1 MIRNRLFSFVVLL
14 LVSLVPLGTAQDTTI
29 QHPREI
35 IGQELGENNKVPN
48 WNKIVEYFRYLDGVS
63 DRVHFEQL
71 GDSSRGLPFVMAT
84 ISSPENL
91 ANLEEYRQIMNRLAD
106 PRGLS
111 ESEAESL
118 IARGK
123 NVVAITCAV
132 DADEVGSPQSAMLF
146 AYTLATED
154 TPEVREILDNTILLL
169 VPSLNPDGYN
179 VYSEWVAKTAG
190 TPYEGTMADS
200 HHFYYGENNRDWF
213 NFVHPETR
221 LTVEH
226 VFNAWRPPIIFDMHQ
241 MGGRLS
247 RGVRMWVPPFVEPNE
262 PNVHPLIL
270 QSTNELGMFLATSL
284 IELGKP
290 GVSFH
295 SIYDAFNPMRQYGPL
310 HNSVRMLSEA
320 ATPNLATDVTL
331 RPDQLAPQRNVD
343 VTKFSWNNPIPW
355 KGGEW
360 GIRQVI
366 EYEQPIMMAAM
377 THASRYRERWLRNHL
392 TIYRD
397 SVEYQGKPFAFIIP
411 SEQRDTSTAAELIDK
426 LIFADVEVHRSD
438 AAFTADGVAYEAGD
452 YILPIAQP
460 YGRYLKAVMETKGYP
475 MVYNGDDAI
484 APYDSI
490 GFTLPVQMGV
500 ASVQVELPFEV
511 QMTKLDAAPAPA
523 GSFTGSADS
532 TGYIIAR
539 SSNAAIKAVTGLMED
554 SNEVFWLR
562 EDVEVEGAIHPDG
575 SFYIPAS
582 PGLETRLRSMST
594 GLGVDITGVVES
606 IDVPMQQLK
615 HARIGVYR
623 SYARERY
630 DEYGWYFKLFD
641 EYGFPWKELVDGDIR
656 GGSLRDDV
664 DVIILPPYLRS
675 EVILNGRQPGTIFPE
690 QLGGIGALGVR
701 NLKAFVEAG
710 GTLIANDMSTDLA
723 IREFGLPVRNV
734 VRDLTDAEFV
744 VPGSLVRLIGNGDS
758 PVNFGMSRDF
768 AAMNFLNPVF
778 EITGEGAEAV
788 ARYPAMNPLISGWLT
803 GEENLFD
810 RAAVVDAQVG
820 DGHVFLFGI
829 RPIYRMQARGT
840 YKLLFNSILYG
851 SAAPVDRPERPQ

>member
-1 MIRNRLFSFVVLL
+1 MIQSRLFSLVALL
-14 LVSLVPLGTAQDTTI
+14 LVWFVPMGRAQNETI

-35 IGQELGENNKVPN
+35 IGQELGENNKVPA
-48 WNKIVEYFRYLDGVS
+48 WEKIVEYFRYLDSVS

-84 ISSPENL
+84 ISSPDNL
-91 ANLEEYRQIMNRLAD
+91 ENLEEYRQIMNRLAD

-111 ESEAESL
+111 DSEAEAL

-154 TPEVREILDNTILLL
+154 TPEVREILENTILLL

-190 TPYEGTMADS
+190 TPYEGTMADR

-295 SIYDAFNPMRQYGPL
+295 SIYDALNPMRQYGPL

-331 RPDQLAPQRNVD
+331 RQDQLIPQRNVD
-343 VTKFSWNNPIPW
+343 VTQFSWNNPIPW

-511 QMTKLDAAPAPA
+511 EMTKLDAAPAPA

-532 TGYIIAR
+532 TGYLIAR
-539 SSNAAIKAVTGLMED
+539 SSNAAIKVVTGLMED

-575 SFYIPAS
+575 SFYVPAS
-582 PGLETRLRSMST
+582 PGLETRLRSLAAD
-594 GLGVDITGVVES
+594 LGVDIVGVDES

-615 HARIGVYR
+615 HARIGIYR

-656 GGSLRDDV
+656 GGSLNDDV

-744 VPGSLVRLIGNGDS
+744 VPGSLVRLIGDGDS

-768 AAMNFLNPVF
+768 AAMNFRNPVF
-778 EITGEGAEAV
+778 EITGDGAKAV
-788 ARYPAMNPLISGWLT
+788 ARYPAMNPLISGWLV

-820 DGHVFLFGI
+820 EGHVFLFGI

-851 SAAPVDRPERPQ
+851 SAAPVGRPERPQ

>member
-1 MIRNRLFSFVVLL
+1 MTRRRLFWPVVLVL
-14 LVSLVPLGTAQDTTI
+14 ISVPALARAQQGAI
-29 QHPREI
+29 RHPREI
-35 IGQELGENNKVPN
+35 IGQELGENNKVPM
-48 WNKIVEYFRYLDGVS
+48 WDKIVEYFRYLDGAS
-63 DRVHFEQL
+63 DRVRFEQL
-71 GDSSRGLPFVMAT
+71 GESSRGNPFVMAT
-84 ISSPENL
+84 VSSPENL

-111 ESEAESL
+111 DEEAESL
-118 IARGK
+118 IARGR

-146 AYTLATED
+146 AYTLATQD

-190 TPYEGTMADS
+190 TPYEGTMADR

-241 MGGRLS
+241 MGGRVG

-290 GVSFH
+290 GVSFF

-331 RPDQLAPQRNVD
+331 RPDQLIPQRNVD
-343 VTKFSWNNPIPW
+343 VREFSWNNPIPW
-355 KGGEW
+355 NGGEW

-377 THASRYRERWLRNHL
+377 THAARYRDRWLRNHL
-392 TIYRD
+392 KIHRD
-397 SVEYQGKPFAFIIP
+397 NVEYRGRPHAFIIP
-411 SEQRDTSTAAELIDK
+411 TQQRDTSTAAELIDK
-426 LIFADVEVHRSD
+426 LIFADVDVYRSD
-438 AAFTADGVAYEAGD
+438 APFTADGVEYDVGS

-460 YGRYLKAVMETKGYP
+460 YGRYLKAVMEIKGYP
-475 MVYNGDDAI
+475 RMYNGDEPI

-500 ASVQVELPFEV
+500 ASVQVELPFQAE
-511 QMTKLDAAPAPA
+511 MTKLDEAPAPEGTFA
-523 GSFTGSADS
+523 GSGASG
-532 TGYIIAR
+532 GYLIGR
-539 SSNAAIKAVTGLMED
+539 NSNAAIKAATRLMED

-562 EDVEVEGAIHPDG
+562 EEVEVEGTIHPAG
-575 SFYIPAS
+575 SFFVPPS
-582 PGLETRLRSMST
+582 PGLEARLRSLA
-594 GLGVDITGVVES
+594 GELGFDITGVDES

-615 HARIGVYR
+615 RARIGVYR

-656 GGSLRDDV
+656 RGSLNDDL
-664 DVIILPPYLRS
+664 DVIILAPYLRS
-675 EVILNGRQPGTIFPE
+675 EVILNGRRPGTIFPE

-701 NLKAFVEAG
+701 NLIAFVEAG
-710 GTLIANDMSTDLA
+710 GTLIANDLSSHLA

-734 VRDLTDAEFV
+734 VRGLTDKEFV
-744 VPGSLVRLIGNGDS
+744 VPGSLVRLIGDENS

-768 AAMNFLNPVF
+768 AGMNFRNPVF
-778 EITGEGAEAV
+778 EVTGEGAEAV
-788 ARYPAMNPLISGWLT
+788 VRYPAMNPLISGWII
-803 GEENLFD
+803 GEEKLFD
-810 RAAVVDAQVG
+810 RAAVVDARVG
-820 DGHVFLFGI
+820 LGHVFLFGI

-851 SAAPVDRPERPQ
+851 SASPVARPERPQ